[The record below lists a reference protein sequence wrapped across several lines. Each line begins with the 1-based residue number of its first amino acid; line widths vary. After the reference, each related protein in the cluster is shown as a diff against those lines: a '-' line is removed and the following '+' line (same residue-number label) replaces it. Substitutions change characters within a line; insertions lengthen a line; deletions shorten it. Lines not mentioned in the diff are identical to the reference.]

1 MYKSITCKSALNRLN
16 SNYLPFR
23 WDLNVYRGCAH
34 QCKYCYAL
42 YSHEYLQGGDF
53 FRNIYIKENIVEALE
68 KKLRSPYWKR
78 EHINLGGVTDSY
90 QPIERQKR
98 FMPEILR
105 LLIRYRTPVTIST
118 KSALILRDLDLYDEL
133 ARVAGADIAFSITTM
148 DKEIYP
154 KTEPAS
160 TPPPERFAALREI
173 AKTDIRCGVLCM
185 PILPF
190 LTDNRQNLETIFK
203 MTQESGGNYIYA
215 GLLNLRGP
223 TRGHFLHFIKENF
236 PELYPRYCA
245 HYESRAARM
254 PYRKAFYEQLT
265 EIRKHYPLRDKA
277 GQPPLPTG
285 QMELF

>member
-34 QCKYCYAL
+34 RCKYCYAL

-78 EHINLGGVTDSY
+78 EYINLGGVTDSY
-90 QPIERQKR
+90 QPIEKQKQ
-98 FMPEILR
+98 FMPEVLR
-105 LLIRYRTPVTIST
+105 LLIRYRTPATIST
-118 KSALILRDLDLYDEL
+118 KSTLILRDLELFDEL
-133 ARVAGADIAFSITTM
+133 ARVAGADIAFSITTL
-148 DKEIYP
+148 DENIYK

-160 TPPPERFAALREI
+160 FSPPERFAALREV
-173 AKTDIRCGVLCM
+173 AKTKVRCGVLCM

-190 LTDNRQNLETIFK
+190 LTDSRANLKAVFRA
-203 MTQESGGNYIYA
+203 TQECEGNYIYT

-223 TRGHFLHFIKENF
+223 TRGHFLRFIEQTF
-236 PELYPRYCA
+236 PDLYPRYRE
-245 HYESRAARM
+245 HYASRAARM
-254 PYRKAFYEQLT
+254 PYRKTLYELLT
-265 EIRKHYPLRDKA
+265 EIRKQYTLRDRA
-277 GQPPLPTG
+277 GQPPVPAG
-285 QMELF
+285 QLELF

>member
-53 FRNIYIKENIVEALE
+53 FRNIYIKENIVDALE

-78 EHINLGGVTDSY
+78 EYINLGGVTDSY
-90 QPIERQKR
+90 QPIERQKQ

-133 ARVAGADIAFSITTM
+133 ARVAGADIAFSITTL
-148 DKEIYP
+148 DENIYK

-190 LTDNRQNLETIFK
+190 LTDSSQNLETIFK

-245 HYESRAARM
+245 HYENRAARM
-254 PYRKAFYEQLT
+254 PYRKAFYEQLM
-265 EIRKHYPLRDKA
+265 EIRKQYPLRDKA